1 METRRVAID
10 MDALVQAIRNSRQ
23 SGGTSWYLDVE
34 TGRVLGV
41 DSNLL
46 SSLENSD
53 DLDGITRYDRE
64 QLQQAEQ
71 ILYNPDRY
79 IPVEGLST
87 EDLNRM
93 MSEFLETV
101 GDAELRQLLQ
111 SSAQGKGAYRRF
123 RETLARYPQEMQRWV
138 EFEKK
143 AVLEF
148 AQDWLDLNGIEV
160 EALAQGW
167 QSEREQPVADSRF

>member
-23 SGGTSWYLDVE
+23 RGGTSWYLDVE
-34 TGRVLGV
+34 TGQVLGV

-46 SSLENSD
+46 TALENSD
-53 DLDGITRYDRE
+53 DLDGITRYDQE

-79 IPVEGLST
+79 IPVEGLSAD
-87 EDLNRM
+87 DLNRM
-93 MSEFLETV
+93 MSDFVRTV
-101 GDAELRQLLQ
+101 EDAELKKLLQ
-111 SSAQGKGAYRRF
+111 NAAQGKGAYRRF
-123 RETLARYPQEMQRWV
+123 RETLAHYPQEMQRWV

-160 EALAQGW
+160 EALARSW
-167 QSEREQPVADSRF
+167 QPERRQEVADSRF